1 MSTQGPVGAT
11 PDPARSAPAAPASA
25 SAPAAPSAP
34 AAHPAP
40 SLHTGAVRIPSVTV
54 STGSVKIVIDPAR
67 REDVLFRV
75 RREENHEISA
85 WWMIGAF
92 VGVSAAVI
100 ALLNFVPG

>member
-1 MSTQGPVGAT
+1 MSTQGPVGAA
-11 PDPARSAPAAPASA
+11 PDPAAHPAH
-25 SAPAAPSAP
+25 AAHPAP
-34 AAHPAP
+34 AAHPVPAP
-40 SLHTGAVRIPSVTV
+40 HTGAVRIPSVTV